1 MMQQQVSRMQEDLP
15 HKTSSDDMDPPSP
28 SSIFFSRMSRLAK
41 HSIREVLEASRVF
54 MAGQLAKPPL
64 PLLVFN
70 TMPKSAS
77 VFITTWLAR
86 GLSASVRSISYG
98 YFPFDTVDYSK
109 AKQCARGNTISQ
121 EHLDASEM
129 NQHILRQFI
138 QKMVVHLR
146 DPRQAT
152 LSWLHH
158 LNRLHKIGNHD
169 LLAFVYPKLPE
180 GYFQFGFDEQS
191 QWQIEQHLPLLI
203 RWCSQWVEAQQSWED
218 IEILFTR
225 YEDFRED
232 GEAFMARLL
241 EFFEIPAD
249 RFDRRVRPE
258 RSMAVHFRKGEAD
271 EWQTAFS
278 SANVERANRQI
289 PTDLAERFG
298 W

>member
-1 MMQQQVSRMQEDLP
+1 MQQQVSRTQEDMPYSTSAEEMEP
-15 HKTSSDDMDPPSP
+15 HSRSSV
-28 SSIFFSRMSRLAK
+28 FFSRMSRFARR
-41 HSIREVLEASRVF
+41 SIREVLEASRIF
-54 MAGQLAKPPL
+54 MPGQLTNAPV

-86 GLSASVRSISYG
+86 GLSASVQPISYG
-98 YFPFDTVDYSK
+98 YFPFDTVDYLK
-109 AKQCARGNTISQ
+109 AKQCAQGNTISQ

-129 NQHILRQFI
+129 NRHILRQFI
-138 QKMVVHLR
+138 KKMVVHLR

-158 LNRLHKIGNHD
+158 LNRLHEHQSYDK
-169 LLAFVYPKLPE
+169 LAFVYPKLPAS
-180 GYFQFGFDEQS
+180 YFRLSFDEQS

-203 RWCSQWVEAQQSWED
+203 RWCGQWVEAQRTWDD

-225 YEDFRED
+225 YEDFREN
-232 GEAFMARLL
+232 GEAFMARLS

-278 SANVERANRQI
+278 SANIERANRQI
-289 PTDLAERFG
+289 PADLAERFG